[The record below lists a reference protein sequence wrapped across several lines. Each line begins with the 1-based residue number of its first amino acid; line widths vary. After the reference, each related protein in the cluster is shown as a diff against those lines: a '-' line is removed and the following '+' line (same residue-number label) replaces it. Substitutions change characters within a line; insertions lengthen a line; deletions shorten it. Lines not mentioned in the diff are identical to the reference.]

1 MNLKHKARI
10 ESLKP
15 FLATDADLLAL
26 DAEID
31 KEEEKAKD
39 EKQEA
44 EDKAHDC
51 YGKAADE
58 WEKMSAKDK
67 KTARDEWEKDEE
79 EKKKA
84 ADKKAKDEKDDF
96 ESSKQKKGEDKGIS
110 KDEMNAAI
118 KAGVDAAV
126 KRTNELHS
134 AREAVKEIVGVVAM
148 DSAEEVYAFA
158 LKHAGVKI
166 DGVHASAFPAL
177 LDVIKTRKTAPSPI
191 AFDSALASHN
201 VASIFGRKRA

>member
-1 MNLKHKARI
+1 MKHAARI
-10 ESLKP
+10 ARLKS
-15 FLATDADLLAL
+15 FLAPDVDLVAL
-26 DAEID
+26 DAKMEEED
-31 KEEEKAKD
+31 KEAAD
-39 EKQEA
+39 AAQEA
-44 EDKAHDC
+44 TDKARDC

-177 LDVIKTRKTAPSPI
+177 LDVIKTRKTTPAPI